1 MTPEI
6 KAQLDES
13 LKLTRQMLDAHEG
26 LESKIKE
33 LEAKGL
39 GSAELKEQVSKMAAD
54 NAKAIDT
61 INASVEAAKA
71 ELHKRQD
78 EFEASRT
85 GTKAAGLGAMSD
97 NAIKAIEAIP
107 SNKRVPMPGQSY
119 SLGSYDAAHLL
130 KAVTSLAASAGDA
143 IVGRHDREI
152 VAPGQQPITLLDIL
166 PVSFT
171 DEPIVYWV
179 EEVLASRTDGA
190 AALTLDKTGTG
201 QTSAYGES
209 DFVFNELSAEVR
221 SIGHFAKVSQRTLA
235 DVKQLRAYIEGQMR
249 YMTRYK
255 LEQQILDGTGGG
267 VQITGIKAAAT
278 AYDATLDNT
287 IGVTAIQ
294 NLDVIRL
301 AALQVAM
308 KFFPPTGIILHP
320 YEVAGMELLKDG
332 QDRYLLVNPTG
343 TGALRPWG
351 LPVVSTTQ
359 QTQGEFTIGGWNAAV
374 EVVMRQE
381 VELLISTEDSDN
393 FTKRLATILSDVRAA
408 LKTYRATSIV
418 DGSFATAKA

>member
-1 MTPEI
+1 MTPEL

-13 LKLTRQMLDAHEG
+13 LKLTRQMLDRTDG
-26 LESKIKE
+26 LETQIKA
-33 LEAKGL
+33 LEAKGV
-39 GSAELKEQVSKMAAD
+39 GSADLKEQVERMSKD
-54 NAKAIDT
+54 NAKAIDQ

-71 ELHKRQD
+71 ELTSRQD
-78 EFEASRT
+78 EFEASRG
-85 GTKAAGLGAMSD
+85 GTKAHGVPSMSD
-97 NAIKAIEAIP
+97 AAIKTIEQIP
-107 SNKRVPMPGQSY
+107 VNKRVPMPGQSY
-119 SLGSYDAAHLL
+119 SLGSYDAANIL

-143 IVGRHDREI
+143 IVGRYDRDI
-152 VAPGQQPITLLDIL
+152 VVPGQQAITLLDIL

-171 DEPIVYWV
+171 DESIVYWV
-179 EEVLASRTDGA
+179 EEVLASRTNNA
-190 AALTLDKTGTG
+190 AALTLDKQGTA
-201 QTSAYGES
+201 QTTAYGES

-221 SIGHFAKVSQRTLA
+221 SIGHFATVSQRTLA

-255 LEQQILDGTGGG
+255 LEQQILDGSGAG

-287 IGVTAIQ
+287 IGVTALQ

-301 AALQVAM
+301 AALQVALTH
-308 KFFPPTGIILHP
+308 FPASAVILHP
-320 YEVAGMELLKDG
+320 NEVAGMELLKDG
-332 QDRYLLVNPTG
+332 NDGYLLVNPAG

-351 LPVVSTTQ
+351 LPVVGTTQ
-359 QTQGEFTIGGWNAAV
+359 QTAGEFTIGAFNMAV

-381 VELLISTEDSDN
+381 VELLISTEHSDN

-408 LKTYRATSIV
+408 LKTYRATSLV
-418 DGSFATAKA
+418 DGVFATAKA